1 MEERNV
7 DIWWDVVQDIGKI
20 CKWYERSER
29 LYMHKISQ
37 MEKVMPTFEYD
48 PLVLYLEPKTL
59 DEEEDKGDTSGV
71 GPLDTRT
78 TKEEPGDLKGRKER
92 FNREAIGKTCIR

>member
-7 DIWWDVVQDIGKI
+7 DLWWDAVQDIGKI

-29 LYMHKISQ
+29 LYMHKIFQ

-48 PLVLYLEPKTL
+48 PLVLSLELKTL
-59 DEEEDKGDTSGV
+59 DEEKDKGDTSGV
-71 GPLDTRT
+71 RPSDTIT
-78 TKEEPGDLKGRKER
+78 TK
-92 FNREAIGKTCIR
+92 